1 MVLLQV
7 LFCLYALYMLSKYL
21 PQLRWALS
29 RDAVGQKG
37 RLIVLA
43 NVLLALGI
51 LLSVLL
57 AVVMKGRWVGLISK

>member
-1 MVLLQV
+1 MVLQV

-37 RLIVLA
+37 RTVVLI

>member
-1 MVLLQV
+1 MVLEV
-7 LFCLYALYMLSKYL
+7 LFCVYALYMLSKYL
-21 PQLRWALS
+21 PQLRWAVS

-37 RLIVLA
+37 RIIVLA

-57 AVVMKGRWVGLISK
+57 AVVMKGRWIGLISR

>member
-1 MVLLQV
+1 MLLQV
-7 LFCLYALYMLSKYL
+7 LFCLYALYMLAKYL

-37 RLIVLA
+37 RTVVLI

-57 AVVMKGRWVGLISK
+57 AVAMKGRWIGLISK